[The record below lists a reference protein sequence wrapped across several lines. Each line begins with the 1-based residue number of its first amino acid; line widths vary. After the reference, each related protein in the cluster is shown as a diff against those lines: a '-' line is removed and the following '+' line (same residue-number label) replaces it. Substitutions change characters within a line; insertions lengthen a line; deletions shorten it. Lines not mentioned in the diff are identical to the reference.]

1 VERRPRA
8 RRTARARRVK
18 RPPTPKPASTP
29 WPNIEAFFE
38 AGEGDISLGSI
49 GYNPTLRHTAIASD
63 ENNML
68 VALVRRP
75 GETLHQLLDRLE
87 QALGP
92 AIEDQVFVDEING
105 PVPLPRS
112 QYGAEQTLT
121 TALSQNCPSGRY

>member
-1 VERRPRA
+1 MERRRPA

-18 RPPTPKPASTP
+18 RQTTPKRASTP

-38 AGEGDISLGSI
+38 AGEGDISLGAI
-49 GYNPTLRHTAIASD
+49 NYVPTLRHTAVVSD

-92 AIEDQVFVDEING
+92 AIEDAVFGDEIN
-105 PVPLPRS
+105 
-112 QYGAEQTLT
+112 A
-121 TALSQNCPSGRY
+121 PSPSPAKSMRP

>member
-1 VERRPRA
+1 MERRPRA

-18 RPPTPKPASTP
+18 PPPTPKPASTP
-29 WPNIEAFFE
+29 WPTLEAFFE
-38 AGEGDISLGSI
+38 SGEGDISLGAI
-49 GYNPTLRHTAIASD
+49 DHVPTLQHTPVVSD
-63 ENNML
+63 EHNML

-105 PVPLPRS
+105 PSPPPAKSIR
-112 QYGAEQTLT
+112 
-121 TALSQNCPSGRY
+121 R